1 MILVDLNNKF
11 KYNLVQ
17 IEKDISGFTNN
28 KEQILKQFIKEK
40 NDAALIAY
48 KEFLTQ
54 TEEYL
59 LSRDPIKVLKN
70 IEREQEK
77 EDKLDA
83 RLSND

>member
-17 IEKDISGFTNN
+17 IEKDILGFTNN

-83 RLSND
+83 RFSND